1 MTLSQAAST
10 ASGAPFTAKK
20 YLLPRRC
27 GRHHLAGR
35 IEGVF
40 VHDWAVLQQR
50 RAPEPGAETGA
61 QQC

>member
-1 MTLSQAAST
+1 VRNASIERAA
-10 ASGAPFTAKK
+10 
-20 YLLPRRC
+20 L
-27 GRHHLAGR
+27 
-35 IEGVF
+35 F